1 MRIIRKKTIENKE
14 NVKTIQLTNVK
25 YKHQYDAVK
34 HLHELYKID
43 RGLYRTYINNHMSE
57 INNCDDGYAYG
68 VGYYFTVDNVTVE
81 ACIEDAIVKSE
92 LLFGEQYETQKE
104 IRI

>member
-1 MRIIRKKTIENKE
+1 MRVVRKKTIENKE
-14 NVKTIQLTNVK
+14 NVTTVQLTNIK
-25 YKHQYDAVK
+25 YRHQHDAVK

-57 INNCDDGYAYG
+57 VNNCDDGYNYG
-68 VGYYFTVDNVTVE
+68 VGYYFTIDNVTVE
-81 ACIEDAIVKSE
+81 AYIEGAIEKSE

-104 IRI
+104 IKF